1 VLLDAR
7 SNAGISLFP
16 GHGTDAEALM
26 RHAGIAL
33 TQARATGAPLLLFKS
48 GFDRDCAQRLA
59 LMGELRKAIEHDEL
73 MLYCQP
79 KLKIASA
86 EVCGAKTLV
95 RGQHARLGQVNPG
108 EFIAL
113 AEQTGLITPLTYWM
127 LEVVLRHSCAWRQ
140 RGRALTLSVNLSA
153 HDLLDPNLLGHI
165 EGALATWGAEPD
177 WIEFERTESALM
189 LDPVT
194 ALEKLQQLKRLE
206 LRLAIDDYG
215 TGYSSLSYLQQLPVD
230 AIEIDQ
236 SLIRGLQR
244 DTDSAAIVHSTID
257 LAHSL
262 RLLVIAEG
270 VED

>member
-1 VLLDAR
+1 
-7 SNAGISLFP
+7 
-16 GHGTDAEALM
+16 
-26 RHAGIAL
+26 
-33 TQARATGAPLLLFKS
+33 
-48 GFDRDCAQRLA
+48 
-59 LMGELRKAIEHDEL
+59 
-73 MLYCQP
+73 
-79 KLKIASA
+79 
-86 EVCGAKTLV
+86 
-95 RGQHARLGQVNPG
+95 
-108 EFIAL
+108 
-113 AEQTGLITPLTYWM
+113 
-127 LEVVLRHSCAWRQ
+127 
-140 RGRALTLSVNLSA
+140 LSVNLSA